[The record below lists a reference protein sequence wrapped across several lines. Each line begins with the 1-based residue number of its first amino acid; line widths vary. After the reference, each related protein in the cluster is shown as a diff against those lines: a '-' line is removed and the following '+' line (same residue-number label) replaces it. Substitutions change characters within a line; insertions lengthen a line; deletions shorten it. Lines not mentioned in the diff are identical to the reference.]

1 MWGTT
6 AGDMKMMWTSSASSF
21 RIHRIF
27 WISGCNKF
35 PCFFFFSWLPYN
47 IAPNWEDLTSHE
59 TKSTLFRSRL
69 TCLVGFWFFMWSV
82 VFRDR
87 FPCDS
92 WPLDLLIW
100 FCEEWNTSI
109 TKSQRSSA
117 GIPSMRNTSIQ
128 RNNLS
133 FCRTVWNWSL
143 SLARVASEH
152 SQESTWC
159 WFWVFKVSC
168 KIGVLKQSQPAL
180 FCGVPHMTILFVFT
194 CVMSVPNH
202 TWKIREA
209 FPVPDC
215 LQTWVHSTTRGVKQL
230 TSSSSLKTGTPE
242 VNPQDQSFSQSVGS
256 MLLGPGGC

>member
-6 AGDMKMMWTSSASSF
+6 AGGHENDVD
-21 RIHRIF
+21 IF
-27 WISGCNKF
+27 
-35 PCFFFFSWLPYN
+35 CFQLQNWPDFLNFWLQQVSLFLFFSWLPYN

-117 GIPSMRNTSIQ
+117 GIPSMRNTNIQ

-168 KIGVLKQSQPAL
+168 KIGVLKQYCLYSLVWWVYQITRERFEKHSLSLIVSNVSALDDTRRQATYEQLKSQDRDSWSQPS
-180 FCGVPHMTILFVFT
+180 GPILFPKCRINV
-194 CVMSVPNH
+194 VG
-202 TWKIREA
+202 
-209 FPVPDC
+209 C
-215 LQTWVHSTTRGVKQL
+215 LGAA
-230 TSSSSLKTGTPE
+230 
-242 VNPQDQSFSQSVGS
+242 N
-256 MLLGPGGC
+256 LGLGDLMRL